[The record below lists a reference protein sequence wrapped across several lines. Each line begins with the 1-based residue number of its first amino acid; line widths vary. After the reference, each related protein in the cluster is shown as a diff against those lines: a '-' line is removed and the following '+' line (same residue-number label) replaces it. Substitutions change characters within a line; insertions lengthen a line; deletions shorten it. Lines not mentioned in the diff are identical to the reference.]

1 MAARDITVVVPVLNE
16 AENIAPLVGMLR
28 DALDGLDWEVLFVDD
43 DSADGTADA
52 VHAIARDDPRV
63 RHILRVTHPGLANSC
78 IQGMLSSSADVLCVM
93 DGDGQH
99 DPRVIRELRACV
111 LDGGTDVASA
121 ARDLRAVDSHSLRPL
136 RQRLSRAGNALGR
149 AALKRDTTD
158 PLSGF
163 FAIRR
168 DAFLRVVRTLSDSG
182 FKLLFDI
189 LMSDPKLRHVEIP
202 HTFRPRLHGA
212 SKLDALVMWQF
223 AALVVEK
230 LARGLI
236 PARLASFLAVG
247 GLGFG
252 VHMAVL
258 YSGLG
263 LGAPFYA
270 AQAAAA
276 VIAASSNFL
285 LNNALTWR
293 DRRFT
298 GVALVYGWVAYLA
311 VSSVGLIA
319 NVAVATW
326 AYGQLRGLAI
336 VAATAGIFMD
346 AVWKFAVSDRLVWP
360 YWRRVRAAR
369 AAAQR

>member
-1 MAARDITVVVPVLNE
+1 
-16 AENIAPLVGMLR
+16 
-28 DALDGLDWEVLFVDD
+28 
-43 DSADGTADA
+43 
-52 VHAIARDDPRV
+52 
-63 RHILRVTHPGLANSC
+63 
-78 IQGMLSSSADVLCVM
+78 MLSSSADVLCVM
-93 DGDGQH
+93 DGDAQH
-99 DPRVIRELRACV
+99 DPRVIRELRARV
-111 LDGGTDVASA
+111 IEGGADVASA
-121 ARDLRAVDSHSLRPL
+121 ARDLDAVEADALSATR
-136 RQRLSRAGNALGR
+136 RRLSRWGNAVVRRVLR
-149 AALKRDTTD
+149 RETRD

-168 DAFLRVVRTLSDSG
+168 EVFLRVVRNLSDSG

-189 LMSDPKLRHVEIP
+189 LVSGPALRHVEVP
-202 HTFRPRLHGA
+202 HTFRPRLSGS
-212 SKLDALVMWQF
+212 SKLDGLVMWQF
-223 AALVVEK
+223 FSLVVEK

-252 VHMAVL
+252 VHMVIL
-258 YSGLG
+258 YTGLA

-270 AQAAAA
+270 AQATAA
-276 VIAASSNFL
+276 VTAATSNFL

-293 DRRFT
+293 ERRFT
-298 GVALVYGWVAYLA
+298 GFALVFGWLAYLA

-336 VAATAGIFMD
+336 VAASAGIVMD
-346 AVWKFAVSDRLVWP
+346 AVCKFAVSDRLVWP

-369 AAAQR
+369 AAARR